1 MNDPNP
7 SERCDNSVSAT
18 GSTLTP
24 FAAAKRKA
32 IWILL
37 RNFSLVLRSDAF
49 LRQIK
54 SDDNDDNVDEGDDSF
69 VAKRVDGNDNYA
81 IFLLQ
86 TCLEELHG

>member
-7 SERCDNSVSAT
+7 SERCYISVSAT

-37 RNFSLVLRSDAF
+37 QNFSLVLRSDAF

-69 VAKRVDGNDNYA
+69 VTKREDGNDNYA

-86 TCLEELHG
+86 TFLEELHG